1 MTGFKIKTNEGREIR
16 FRYYSEALVT
26 SKAFNDAL
34 PFSMTIMHAK
44 VSGQELW
51 SDKAP
56 ALDIIQENASVFAE
70 PGEFVIAPMKPDRNK
85 VKNCLGIFYGE
96 GKLVDCC
103 NFFAKVYEEDLHIL
117 KEFGEKI
124 WREGFQE
131 ITFEKID

>member
-1 MTGFKIKTNEGREIR
+1 MNGFKIKTNKGIEIR
-16 FRYYSEALVT
+16 FRYYSEAPVT

-34 PFSMTIMHAK
+34 PFSLTIMHAK

-70 PGEFVIAPMKPDRNK
+70 PGEFVVAPVKPDRNK

-103 NFFAKVYEEDLHIL
+103 NFFAKVYEEDFQIL

-131 ITFEKID
+131 VQFEKIV

>member
-1 MTGFKIKTNEGREIR
+1 MRGFKITTKERTEIR
-16 FRYYSEALVT
+16 FRYYSEVPVT
-26 SKAFNDAL
+26 SRAFNDAL
-34 PFSMTIMHAK
+34 PFKLTIMHAK

-103 NFFAKVYEEDLHIL
+103 NFFAKVYEEDIVLL
-117 KEFGEKI
+117 QELGNKI
-124 WREGFQE
+124 WQEGFQQ
-131 ITFEKID
+131 IDFEKI

>member
-1 MTGFKIKTNEGREIR
+1 MNGFKIKTNKGIEIR
-16 FRYYSEALVT
+16 FRYYYEAPVT

-34 PFSMTIMHAK
+34 PFSLTIMHAK

-70 PGEFVIAPMKPDRNK
+70 PGEFVVAPVKPDRNK

-103 NFFAKVYEEDLHIL
+103 NFFAKVYEEDFQIL

-131 ITFEKID
+131 VQFEKIV